1 MQPAEGG
8 VQGTALGLPRDRKQ
22 SGQVRVTVSIR
33 AIQRNP
39 KWITVGKIT
48 VL

>member
-22 SGQVRVTVSIR
+22 SGQVTVSIR

-39 KWITVGKIT
+39 K
-48 VL
+48 